1 MMTDAQKN
9 AVIVFAEAGMNA
21 QKAAKATHYH
31 FNTIKYHLENA
42 KKNTGLDPRNF
53 FDLQKLYAMAKGE
66 DG

>member
-1 MMTDAQKN
+1 MTDLQKQ
-9 AVIVFAEAGMNA
+9 AVIAFAEAGMNA
-21 QKAAKATHYH
+21 QEAAKATHYH
-31 FNTIKYHLENA
+31 FNTIKYHLGNA